1 MKVEVTY
8 RNNNTVVY
16 NADDM
21 EIKNNFLILYEE
33 KNPHGIADDY
43 TVSTIPLVN
52 IQTFIVDC
60 DRYMIRDRETETRIC
75 TAATKKE
82 AIETIRKL
90 EFEDEMNNIYEPGF
104 YEYIKEG
111 E

>member
-8 RNNNTVVY
+8 RNNNTIEY
-16 NADDM
+16 NAD
-21 EIKNNFLILYEE
+21 FLKIINSILTLFEE

-43 TVSTIPLVN
+43 TISRIPLVN
-52 IQTFIVDC
+52 IKTFSVDC
-60 DRYMIRDRETETRIC
+60 DLYTVRDRETGAPIC
-75 TAATKKE
+75 KVASKKE
-82 AIETIRKL
+82 AIETIRDF
-90 EFEDEMNNIYEPGF
+90 EFEDEMNNIYEPDF